1 MVEYNGKQN
10 YANIKNRNE
19 EAFMRILCI
28 GDVVGSIGCN
38 FLRSKLPAIKKVK
51 DIDFVICNGENSA
64 DGNGITP
71 ASAKFLFDSGVDAI
85 TLGNH
90 TYRRKEA
97 YELIDENPFIAR
109 PSNFP
114 EKLAPGTGILNIDTG
129 RRIITLINVMGN
141 MCMDNNLD
149 CAFESV
155 DRMLEKAEGKIIIV
169 DFHAET
175 TSEKR
180 AMGYYLDGKVSAI
193 FGTHTHVQTS
203 DAQVLLNGTGY
214 ITDVGMTGTI
224 HSVLGVKSE
233 IIIEKLRTKL
243 PARFDLA
250 SGDCKMEC
258 IIFDIDNNSGKCINT
273 EALRIE

>member
-1 MVEYNGKQN
+1 
-10 YANIKNRNE
+10 
-19 EAFMRILCI
+19 MRILCI
-28 GDVVGSIGCN
+28 GDVVGSIGCD
-38 FLRSKLPAIKKVK
+38 FLRSKLPALKQIKG
-51 DIDFVICNGENSA
+51 IDFVICNGENSS

-71 ASAKFLFDSGVDAI
+71 SSAKFLFDSGVDVI

-97 YELIDENPFIAR
+97 YDFIDENPFVVR

-114 EKLAPGTGILNIDTG
+114 ENLAPGVGIRNIDTG
-129 RRIITLINVMGN
+129 RRIISVINVMGN

-149 CAFESV
+149 SAFDSI
-155 DRMLEKAEGKIIIV
+155 DKMLSKAESKIIIV

-180 AMGYYLDGKVSAI
+180 AMGYYLDGKISAM

-203 DAQVLLNGTGY
+203 DAQVLPNGSGY

-224 HSVLGVKSE
+224 HSVLGVKTD
-233 IIIEKLRTKL
+233 IIINKFKTRL
-243 PARFDLA
+243 PARFDLT

-258 IIFDIDNNSGKCINT
+258 AVFDIDDKTGKCISA
-273 EALRIE
+273 ESLRIE

>member
-1 MVEYNGKQN
+1 MNV
-10 YANIKNRNE
+10 IK
-19 EAFMRILCI
+19 AGDFVRILCI
-28 GDVVGSIGCN
+28 GDVVGSIGCE
-38 FLRSKLPAIKKVK
+38 FLRKKLPTLKKVK
-51 DIDFVICNGENSA
+51 GLDFVICNGENSS

-71 ASAKFLFDSGVDAI
+71 ASAKFLFDSGVDVI

-97 YELIDENPFIAR
+97 YEFLDENPFVVR

-114 EKLAPGTGILNIDTG
+114 EKLAPGVGIQNIDTG
-129 RRIITLINVMGN
+129 RRTISVINVMGN
-141 MCMDNNLD
+141 MSMDNYLD

-155 DRMLEKAEGKIIIV
+155 DKMLSKAESRIVIV

-180 AMGYYLDGKVSAI
+180 AMGYYLDGRVSAI

-203 DAQVLLNGTGY
+203 DAQVLPNGTGY

-224 HSVLGVKSE
+224 HSVLGVKTE
-233 IIIEKLRTKL
+233 IIINKLKTKL

-250 SGDCKMEC
+250 SGECKMEC
-258 IIFDIDNNSGKCINT
+258 VIFDIEDKSGKCT
-273 EALRIE
+273 CAESLRIE

>member
-1 MVEYNGKQN
+1 
-10 YANIKNRNE
+10 
-19 EAFMRILCI
+19 MRILCI
-28 GDVVGSIGCN
+28 GDVVGSIGCD
-38 FLRSKLPAIKKVK
+38 FLRSKLPALKQIKG
-51 DIDFVICNGENSA
+51 IDFVICNGENSS

-71 ASAKFLFDSGVDAI
+71 SSAKFLFDSGVDVI

-97 YELIDENPFIAR
+97 YDFIDENPFVVR

-114 EKLAPGTGILNIDTG
+114 ENLAPGVGIRNIDTG
-129 RRIITLINVMGN
+129 RRIISVINVMGN

-149 CAFESV
+149 SAFDSI
-155 DRMLEKAEGKIIIV
+155 DKMLSKAESKIIIV

-180 AMGYYLDGKVSAI
+180 AMGYYLDGKISAM

-203 DAQVLLNGTGY
+203 DAQVLPNGSGY

-224 HSVLGVKSE
+224 HSVLGVKTD
-233 IIIEKLRTKL
+233 IIINKYKTRL

-258 IIFDIDNNSGKCINT
+258 AVFDIDDKTGKCISA
-273 EALRIE
+273 ESLRIE